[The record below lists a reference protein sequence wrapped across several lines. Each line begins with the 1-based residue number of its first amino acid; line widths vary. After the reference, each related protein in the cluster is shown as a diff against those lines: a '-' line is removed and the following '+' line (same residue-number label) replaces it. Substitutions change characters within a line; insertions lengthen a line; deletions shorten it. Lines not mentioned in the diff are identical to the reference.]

1 MSADIAWNYP
11 QPRNA
16 HCKVTPLIPAMKKAS
31 RPSGSAPAVADSREL
46 VPRRTR
52 RNMAAGAMSPI
63 PWERKMI
70 AVLAIDEVG
79 SESLEAET
87 TERAKEKPSQV
98 AMQTRK
104 NPE

>member
-1 MSADIAWNYP
+1 
-11 QPRNA
+11 
-16 HCKVTPLIPAMKKAS
+16 
-31 RPSGSAPAVADSREL
+31 
-46 VPRRTR
+46 
-52 RNMAAGAMSPI
+52 MAAGAINPI

-70 AVLAIDEVG
+70 AVLARGEFG

-104 NPE
+104 KPE

>member
-1 MSADIAWNYP
+1 
-11 QPRNA
+11 
-16 HCKVTPLIPAMKKAS
+16 
-31 RPSGSAPAVADSREL
+31 
-46 VPRRTR
+46 
-52 RNMAAGAMSPI
+52 MAAGAMSPI